1 MYRCPH
7 FFPVNCNICLR
18 SVTETWL
25 SWNSAQHRQISTLKH
40 MCWPCSVLKTEQ
52 LVCIEAYSQVSQCL
66 SDSLSLCDYPGQES
80 NVPALPKTVDV
91 NLLMEC
97 LTDWKMYFKMA
108 SSANGAGSML
118 PFPGGTWLPTLVFSI
133 SAAMKL
139 SRVKATHTVLVVC
152 RSTLKMFGMFSTLKW
167 PWGVIHATDLC
178 SCLLSMNSCT
188 VSVVTG
194 SGCLFLMS
202 VGAHMIFLQKAAPE
216 TSSLTRSC
224 LCSVALVRSV

>member
-1 MYRCPH
+1 
-7 FFPVNCNICLR
+7 
-18 SVTETWL
+18 
-25 SWNSAQHRQISTLKH
+25 
-40 MCWPCSVLKTEQ
+40 MCWPCSVLKPEQ
-52 LVCIEAYSQVSQCL
+52 LVCIEVYSQVSQCL

-97 LTDWKMYFKMA
+97 LTGKCISRWHLVPMELAPCSLFLEV
-108 SSANGAGSML
+108 SAYLLWYSVSQLLWN
-118 PFPGGTWLPTLVFSI
+118 
-133 SAAMKL
+133 L

-167 PWGVIHATDLC
+167 PWGVIHVADLC
-178 SCLLSMNSCT
+178 SCFLSMNSCT

-202 VGAHMIFLQKAAPE
+202 VAAHVVFLQK
-216 TSSLTRSC
+216 L
-224 LCSVALVRSV
+224 LQKHLH